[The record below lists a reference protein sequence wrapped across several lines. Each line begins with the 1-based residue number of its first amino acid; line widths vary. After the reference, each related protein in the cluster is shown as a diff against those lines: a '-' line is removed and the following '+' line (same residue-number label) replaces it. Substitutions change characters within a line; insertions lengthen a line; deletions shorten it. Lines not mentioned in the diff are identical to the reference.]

1 MQNYLWCSLI
11 MLLIWTNTGTAQVM
25 DSAVVNPILLSKMKE
40 DVIPQYDISRQSKY
54 IIYLPMNYSKF
65 LFTEEDKALFLS
77 LKDTLIEQ
85 IDLVYT
91 VFRRSETFDQVKLN
105 QERYEMLQEYFPE
118 TFNNNLIRWNLM
130 AQNGADDYEDARTYF
145 HGFVI
150 YLKPHHVTTKEGEV
164 ISTVK
169 DLRVDDPETRTLEFN
184 EEIAA
189 IKNIMSKSTATK
201 TVYDTSYTEK
211 KKRVWTGMYWA
222 KNKKKRKKGKKFKK
236 RGRQKRPK
244 EYITKVE
251 KEMVITKREV
261 PDLDAMP
268 EPEKVLQNVTKDTVV
283 YAVMNRIFDKYE
295 DHVVVQDVTG
305 SMHPY
310 LTQTLLFLQSHLRK
324 SETEKFVFYNDGD
337 DKPDG
342 PIGRTGGTYYVS
354 SDQYKDIESMAFEA
368 MENGRGGKEAENDIE
383 ACLYGINKFPNC
395 KGVILIADNYSRM
408 RDFKL
413 IPRLMALKKPVRVII
428 CGIAEGENINLDY
441 IYLARYTKGSL
452 HTLHE
457 DIAELDKKTDGAAFK
472 IGTQYFKVE
481 GNAIRLIK
489 DSKSKRDY

>member
-1 MQNYLWCSLI
+1 MKKYLIWSVL
-11 MLLIWTNTGTAQVM
+11 LLILNVEYTSAQVM
-25 DSAVVNPILLSKMKE
+25 DSAVVNPDLLSKMKE
-40 DVIPQYDISRQSKY
+40 EVISKYDISRESKY

-65 LFTEEDKALFLS
+65 LFTEEDKELFLS

-105 QERYEMLQEYFPE
+105 KERYEMLQDFFPE

-130 AQNGADDYEDARTYF
+130 AQNGAVDYEDARTYF

-164 ISTVK
+164 ISTVR
-169 DLRVDDPETRTLEFN
+169 DLRVDDPETRSLELN

-189 IKNIMSKSTATK
+189 IKKVMSKSTATK
-201 TVYDTSYTEK
+201 TVYDTTYTEK

-222 KNKKKRKKGKKFKK
+222 KNKKKRKKGKKFKTK
-236 RGRQKRPK
+236 GRQKRPK
-244 EYITKVE
+244 EYVTKIE
-251 KEMVITKREV
+251 KEMVIKEREV
-261 PDLDAMP
+261 PDLEAMP
-268 EPEKVLQNVTKDTVV
+268 EPEKVLQTLTKDTVV
-283 YAVMNRIFDKYE
+283 YTAMNRIFDKYE

-310 LTQTLLFLQSHLRK
+310 LTQTLLFLQSHLQT

-342 PIGRTGGTYYVS
+342 PIGRSGGTYYVS
-354 SDQYKDIESMAFEA
+354 SDKYKDIEEMAFEA
-368 MENGRGGKEAENDIE
+368 MENGRGGKEAENDVE
-383 ACLYGINKFPNC
+383 ACLYGIKKFPKC

-413 IPRLMALKKPVRVII
+413 IPRLMALNKPVRIII

-441 IYLARYTKGSL
+441 IYLAKYTKGSL

-457 DIAELDKKTDGAAFK
+457 DIAELDKKTDGSAFK

-481 GNAIRLIK
+481 GSAIRLIR